1 MYLHV
6 VNTWF
11 IANLLHPVILFF
23 YFEGAE
29 NFEPEMIGF
38 GLQFLVLSFL
48 FSLPSLLLGMGIIYT
63 LFKLSFSVTGRYIL
77 WLIVTLLIVIINFW
91 IIFYGFSGAH
101 INKND
106 FEIIIPAL
114 IATGITVITRHAP
127 FFQLTAQLKSK
138 ENEDS
143 LV

>member
-38 GLQFLVLSFL
+38 GLQFLVFSFL
-48 FSLPSLLLGMGIIYT
+48 FSLPSLLLCMGAIYT
-63 LFKLSFSVTGRYIL
+63 LFKLSFSVTGRYMI
-77 WLIVTLLIVIINFW
+77 WLIITLLIVIINFW
-91 IIFYGFSGAH
+91 IIFYGFIGAH

-114 IATGITVITRHAP
+114 MAAGITVIIRHVQ
-127 FFQLTAQLKSK
+127 FFRVTAQIKNK
-138 ENEDS
+138 ENELRES
-143 LV
+143 